1 MQIYKDMNIG
11 TAKVLGEEM
20 QGIKHYMLDIIS
32 PEERYSVSDFKKQAE
47 QCIEQILKKE
57 KTPIICGG
65 TGLYINSLIYGIE
78 FANEEIDMGYRNHLN
93 EIAQNEGLEELYK
106 KALEIDPE
114 ATNKVSKND
123 KKRIIRILE
132 IYHKTGKTKTQ
143 QDLESRKNEVK
154 YAYKVFG
161 INMDRQILYNRINK
175 RVDIMIEQGLIQEVK
190 EILEKYNAFPT
201 AMQGLRI

>member
-1 MQIYKDMNIG
+1 
-11 TAKVLGEEM
+11 
-20 QGIKHYMLDIIS
+20 MLDIIS

-47 QCIEQILKKE
+47 ECIEQILQKGKM
-57 KTPIICGG
+57 PIICGG

-78 FANEEIDMGYRNHLN
+78 FANEEIDMKYREHLN
-93 EIAQNEGLEELYK
+93 EIAQNEGLENLYK

-114 ATNKVSKND
+114 AANKISKND
-123 KKRIIRILE
+123 QKRIIRILE

-154 YAYKVFG
+154 YDYKVFG
-161 INMDRQILYNRINK
+161 INMDRQVLYDRINQ
-175 RVDIMIEQGLIQEVK
+175 RVDIMLKQGLIEEVQS
-190 EILEKYNAFPT
+190 ILEKYNKFPT

>member
-11 TAKVLGEEM
+11 TAKVLKEEM
-20 QGIKHYMLDIIS
+20 QGIKHYMLDIVS

-47 QCIEQILKKE
+47 QCIEQILQKGKV
-57 KTPIICGG
+57 PIICGG
-65 TGLYINSLIYGIE
+65 TGLYVNSLIYGIE
-78 FANEEIDMGYRNHLN
+78 FANEEIDTKYREYLN
-93 EIAQNEGLEELYK
+93 EIAQKEGLENLYK

-114 ATNKVSKND
+114 ATSKISKND
-123 KKRIIRILE
+123 QKRIIRILE

-154 YAYKVFG
+154 YDYRVFG
-161 INMDRQILYNRINK
+161 INMDRQILYDRINK
-175 RVDIMIEQGLIQEVK
+175 RVDIMLDQGLIQEV
-190 EILEKYNAFPT
+190 ESILANYHTFPT